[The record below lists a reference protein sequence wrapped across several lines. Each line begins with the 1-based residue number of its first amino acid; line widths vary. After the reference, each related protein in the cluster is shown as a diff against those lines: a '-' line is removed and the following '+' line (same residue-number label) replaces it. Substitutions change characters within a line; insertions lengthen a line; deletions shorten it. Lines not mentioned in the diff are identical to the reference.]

1 MIPKHGELRGGDR
14 WDRVAM
20 AWVRADEW
28 QVRQWA
34 REDAAFARRANQ
46 GELCTPSIIQD
57 SQGGVR
63 GIQSMGD
70 GKFYDSKSA
79 MRAHYRRDGFVEV
92 GNDSWLTR
100 PAQTKRSTK
109 AEIEPSVRKAIAR
122 VKQMPEEALHRWR
135 PK

>member
-1 MIPKHGELRGGDR
+1 MIPKHGETRGSDR

-20 AWVRADEW
+20 AWVRADVW
-28 QVRQWA
+28 QERQWE
-34 REDAAFARRANQ
+34 REDAAFARRVNQ
-46 GELCTPSIIQD
+46 GELCAPRFIPDT
-57 SQGGVR
+57 QGGVR
-63 GIQSMGD
+63 GIQSMAD

-100 PAQTKRSTK
+100 PAQTKRPTK

-122 VKQMPEEALHRWR
+122 VKEMPEEALHRHR
-135 PK
+135 